1 MQENQD
7 GGIVQVFRNNEKER
21 LRIVEMRQ
29 CDAEKAGV
37 NRGTG
42 WRMNK
47 LKKFVLDN
55 GQRLLYGISKNNI
68 L

>member
-1 MQENQD
+1 
-7 GGIVQVFRNNEKER
+7 

-29 CDAEKAGV
+29 CDAEKAEV